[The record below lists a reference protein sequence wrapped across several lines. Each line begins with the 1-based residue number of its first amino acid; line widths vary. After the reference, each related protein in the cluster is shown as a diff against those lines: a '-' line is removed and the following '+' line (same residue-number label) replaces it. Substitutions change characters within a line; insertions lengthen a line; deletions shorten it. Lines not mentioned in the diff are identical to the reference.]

1 MRSTLAVFMFV
12 LLVGALISPD
22 AAWAPTAVEY
32 SAGPIGLTRGQ
43 TAEMK
48 CQNNFAPGGAQ
59 IRLSFVDPSDPS
71 GLLAGGKVVD
81 VPFHGVATLDLNAD
95 EVGRDLAPGQRL
107 GLVGVI
113 EIVTGPGSR
122 LMEEDGLL
130 PGASLQVFD
139 NDTGRT
145 ALLVIAI
152 RTRSKSR

>member
-1 MRSTLAVFMFV
+1 MRSTLAVFVFV
-12 LLVGALISPD
+12 LIVGALISPD

-32 SAGPIGLTRGQ
+32 IFGPVGLTRGQ

-48 CQNNFAPGGAQ
+48 CLNNFAPGGAQ

-81 VPFHGVATLDLNAD
+81 VPFHGVATLELNAD
-95 EVGRDLAPGQRL
+95 EVTRDLAPGHRL

-113 EIVTGPGSR
+113 EIVTGPRPG
-122 LMEEDGLL
+122 LMEEEGLL

-145 ALLVIAI
+145 AVVVIAI
-152 RTRSKSR
+152 RNRSKSR